1 MCGRFS
7 QAQIAE
13 LDREVFKLLSI
24 PALPPRYNV
33 APTQDAAVVRGTPA
47 RGRELVP
54 LRWGLIPSWAKD
66 PAMGNRMINA
76 RAESVADKPAFQDAF
91 RERRCLVPSEGFYEW
106 RKTQRG
112 KQPYYVRVLAGRVF
126 AFAGLWERWWDRAT
140 GDERETFTII
150 TTAPNELLRPIHD
163 RMPVIL
169 KPRDYDRWLD
179 PESRD
184 PSELQDLLKPYA
196 PEEMSYYPVSTYVN
210 KPEHEGPEC
219 IAPLDQQADLL

>member
-33 APTQDAAVVRGTPA
+33 APTQEAAVIRETPA
-47 RGRELVP
+47 QGRELVP

-76 RAESVADKPAFQDAF
+76 RAESVADKPAFKDAF

-106 RKTQRG
+106 RKAARG

-126 AFAGLWERWWDRAT
+126 AFAGLWERWWDRAG
-140 GDERETFTII
+140 GDEHETFTII
-150 TTAPNELLRPIHD
+150 TTEPNELLRPIHD

-169 KPRDYDRWLD
+169 EPRDYDRWLD
-179 PESRD
+179 PEHPD
-184 PSELQDLLKPYA
+184 PEELRGLLKPY
-196 PEEMSYYPVSTYVN
+196 PSEQMSYYPVSAYVN

-219 IAPLDQQADLL
+219 IAPLDQQAELP